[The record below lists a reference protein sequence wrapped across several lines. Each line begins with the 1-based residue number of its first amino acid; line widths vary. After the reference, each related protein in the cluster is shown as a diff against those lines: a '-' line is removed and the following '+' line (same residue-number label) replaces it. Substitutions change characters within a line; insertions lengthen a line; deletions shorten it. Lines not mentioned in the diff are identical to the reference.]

1 MTLNVYSFF
10 YRGEIGVRGDK
21 GEIGQKGHKGSY
33 ALPLI
38 AKGKTGQPG
47 KPGYDGPPGE
57 SGINIDIYQNQSM
70 CDVHI
75 IFKNSIGLVGQS
87 I

>member
-1 MTLNVYSFF
+1 MFILFF

-38 AKGKTGQPG
+38 AKGKTGLPG
-47 KPGYDGPPGE
+47 KPGFDGPPGE

-70 CDVHI
+70 CT
-75 IFKNSIGLVGQS
+75 
-87 I
+87 